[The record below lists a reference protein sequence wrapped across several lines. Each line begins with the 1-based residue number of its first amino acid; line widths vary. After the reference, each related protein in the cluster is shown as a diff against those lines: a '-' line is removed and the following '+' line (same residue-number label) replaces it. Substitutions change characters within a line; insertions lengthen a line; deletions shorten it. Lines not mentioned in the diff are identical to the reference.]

1 MADFPP
7 PLRGAHST
15 FKLAAVRGRRA
26 FPHKHPFPPQ
36 VSLFSDEKSGFLTT
50 DGFADVRRLGYR
62 AAWDSMPFRRPV
74 TPRVVCAQTGCFV
87 LPLLGGRP
95 ADFGQC
101 VFKLMPKQLCTAKK
115 KLRKHQQQVA
125 RRVCGSLNMITWLT
139 TPLRGTR
146 ISASR
151 MSRVRRAWA

>member
-1 MADFPP
+1 MASQTCA
-7 PLRGAHST
+7 GW
-15 FKLAAVRGRRA
+15 
-26 FPHKHPFPPQ
+26 
-36 VSLFSDEKSGFLTT
+36 
-50 DGFADVRRLGYR
+50 GYR
-62 AAWDSMPFRRPV
+62 AAWDIMPFRRPV

-125 RRVCGSLNMITWLT
+125 RRVCGSLNMMTWLT